1 MKLFI
6 LLLTL
11 SIQSVY
17 ATFSLNSLNIPLDED
32 NPSALAI
39 NGKLF
44 YLDENRQVWINHS
57 STLSSTKIM
66 IDGQAVLAKTPVLT
80 ENYVLFINQSDNDTL
95 WRTDGE
101 QFERLSD
108 LQLNR
113 LSRYQSSIVNAQ
125 IKESDDFITTDGESV
140 NRYEIFPLTQTI
152 DSNVSLASAYVCQF
166 DENNLIFRSLYSQTS
181 NSSKYYF

>member
-113 LSRYQSSIVNAQ
+113 LSDR
-125 IKESDDFITTDGESV
+125 KSV
-140 NRYEIFPLTQTI
+140 
-152 DSNVSLASAYVCQF
+152 V
-166 DENNLIFRSLYSQTS
+166 
-181 NSSKYYF
+181 

>member
-140 NRYEIFPLTQTI
+140 NRYVIFP
-152 DSNVSLASAYVCQF
+152 
-166 DENNLIFRSLYSQTS
+166 
-181 NSSKYYF
+181 